1 MWPQVPG
8 YLETCQHPR
17 VSCPCS
23 DCLCQLLHISTT
35 NLMQT
40 WTQPE
45 RGKRHMVALASH
57 QAWKGEDA
65 PSPPASCYPKHIVLI
80 FKGAWHGPSQRSPPR
95 AGTETAG
102 GGPGATASL
111 IYLPSILYR
120 PSQDPLL
127 FAPALGVAAVQ
138 TGMLQA
144 WQVSPFSGSPAT
156 SGA

>member
-1 MWPQVPG
+1 MHHPLLRPAILSTLCSSLKGLGMVPV
-8 YLETCQHPR
+8 R
-17 VSCPCS
+17 A
-23 DCLCQLLHISTT
+23 
-35 NLMQT
+35 
-40 WTQPE
+40 
-45 RGKRHMVALASH
+45 ALPG
-57 QAWKGEDA
+57 QA
-65 PSPPASCYPKHIVLI
+65 
-80 FKGAWHGPSQRSPPR
+80 QRLQ
-95 AGTETAG
+95 G